1 MAIEQ
6 NLAQLSNVLVYSSMA
21 VYTGAFGAFVADLGA
36 RGARAGLES
45 ARLEARELATVGE
58 KK

>member
-36 RGARAGLES
+36 RGARAGS
-45 ARLEARELATVGE
+45 STTE
-58 KK
+58 KVAWNSRGAPI